1 MAMGVW
7 AIFESINP
15 VTNTILCY
23 EEIKENTFYLD
34 MLCYFRKQIISL
46 FVAILKWIHS
56 QSTYPI
62 LRTTYQN
69 NFMFSWVNYLPD

>member
-1 MAMGVW
+1 MGVW

-46 FVAILKWIHS
+46 FVAILKRIHS
-56 QSTYPI
+56 QST
-62 LRTTYQN
+62 
-69 NFMFSWVNYLPD
+69 